1 MGSGPEGAPA
11 NLWRM
16 SPRSPLP
23 PSPPPAEIRAWPDRN
38 ALLADRARVLETLVK
53 GYLGVGRL
61 GLHWLWAALFA
72 LGWSLVG
79 TALTSLTDVLTAIVG
94 GVFLLLGLG
103 VMIPTGLAVGFG
115 LRKDRRIHELLRQ
128 WGELDR
134 DPVLDRNLRRPGLS
148 LAWLVPSVLLCA
160 GGLALCLVLPA
171 TADPGHDTY
180 ALVVYGMG
188 LGLICWLTGL
198 VGVVKASAHRR
209 WVLRSLAPGTGR

>member
-1 MGSGPEGAPA
+1 
-11 NLWRM
+11 M
-16 SPRSPLP
+16 SPRSSLP
-23 PSPPPAEIRAWPDRN
+23 PSPPPAEMRAWPDRN
-38 ALLADRARVLETLVK
+38 ALLADRARVLEALVR

-61 GLHWLWAALFA
+61 GLHWLCAALFA

-115 LRKDRRIHELLRQ
+115 LRKDRRIRQLLHQ

-160 GGLALCLVLPA
+160 AGLGVCLVLPA
-171 TADPGHDTY
+171 TADPGRDTY

-198 VGVVKASAHRR
+198 VGVVKAAAHRR
-209 WVLRSLAPGTGR
+209 WVLRSLALGAPR

>member
-1 MGSGPEGAPA
+1 MAAGTGGAPD

-16 SPRSPLP
+16 TPRSSLP
-23 PSPPPAEIRAWPDRN
+23 PSPPPVELRAWPDRN
-38 ALLADRARVLETLVK
+38 ALLADRAQVLDVLVK
-53 GYLGVGRL
+53 GHLGAGRL
-61 GLHWLWAALFA
+61 GLLWLWAALFA
-72 LGWSLVG
+72 LGWSMVG

-103 VMIPTGLAVGFG
+103 VMIPTGIAVGFG
-115 LRKDRRIHELLRQ
+115 LRKDRRIRELLRQ

-134 DPVLDRNLRRPGLS
+134 DPVLDRNLRKPGLS

-160 GGLALCLVLPA
+160 GGLAVCLVLPA
-171 TADPGHDTY
+171 TAAPGRDTY

-198 VGVVKASAHRR
+198 VGVVKAAAHRR
-209 WVLRSLAPGTGR
+209 WVQRSLTRLS